1 MPTAAQ
7 TWTSDD
13 FRVDLT
19 RRTGVDVVSV
29 RGELDIATSRRLRDV
44 VLDPQLDEPA
54 GVVAD
59 LSAVTFLDSTGIGVL
74 VAMWRRALGNGQ
86 RFAVVC
92 PPGQPMRVLQLVHID
107 DLVDIRDDLDGALAA
122 LALG

>member
-7 TWTSDD
+7 TWTSDE
-13 FRVDLT
+13 FQVDLS
-19 RRTGVDVVSV
+19 RRPGVDVVSV

-59 LSAVTFLDSTGIGVL
+59 LSGVTFLDSTGIGVL
-74 VAMWRRALGNGQ
+74 VAMWRRTLSNGQ

-107 DLVDIRDDLDGALAA
+107 DLVAIRDDLDGALAT
-122 LALG
+122 LAAA